1 MSKVII
7 LSIKP
12 EFSDRIFEGT
22 KKIELRK
29 SKPSLE
35 ENDLILIY
43 NTLPDKA
50 VVGICKV
57 KEIIQSTPDEIWDKY
72 SDDLGIDK
80 KRYFEYYFGRD
91 KAIGLKIDSFRK
103 FKNKISLDT
112 IRELIPSFSPPQ
124 TFKYYN
130 RDMLMGI
137 LAGDS

>member
-12 EFSDRIFEGT
+12 EFSNRIFEGT

-29 SKPSLE
+29 SRPKVE
-35 ENDLILIY
+35 EGDLVLVY

-57 KEIIQSTPDEIWDKY
+57 KEVIQSTPNEIWDNY
-72 SDDLGIDK
+72 SNDLGIDK
-80 KRYFEYYFGRD
+80 KRYFEYYLGRD
-91 KAIGLKIDSFRK
+91 KAVGLKIDSFRK
-103 FKNKISLDT
+103 FKNRISLDT
-112 IRELIPSFSPPQ
+112 IREFLPGFSPPQ

-130 RDMLMGI
+130 RDLLMGI
-137 LAGDS
+137 FTLD

>member
-29 SKPSLE
+29 SKPNVE
-35 ENDLILIY
+35 KDDLILVY

-57 KEIIQSTPDEIWDKY
+57 KEIILSTPNEIWDNY

-80 KRYFEYYFGRD
+80 ERFFEYYLGRD
-91 KAIGLKIDSFRK
+91 KAVGIRIESFRK
-103 FKNKISLDT
+103 FKNRISLETMRKFLPD
-112 IRELIPSFSPPQ
+112 FSPPQ

-130 RDMLMGI
+130 RELLKPIFTLD
-137 LAGDS
+137 